1 MVDEK
6 FRKALANMCEEQQ
19 LEEDEQPI
27 ILDNMSYDGSILGV
41 TDDNR
46 IVYSYE
52 SMVEELM
59 EDEGWDEADAIEWI
73 DYNTIRAI
81 PYMESY
87 GKAPIILYDTKE
99 AILEKYGE

>member
-6 FRKALANMCEEQQ
+6 LRKALANMCEEQQ

-27 ILDNMSYDGSILGV
+27 ILDNMSYDGSIVGV

-46 IVYSYE
+46 LVYSYE

-59 EDEGWDEADAIEWI
+59 EDEGWDETEAVEWI

-81 PYMESY
+81 PYMGER
-87 GKAPIILYDTKE
+87 APIILYDTKE
-99 AILEKYGE
+99 TILEKYGE